1 MVCPSPQHTDK
12 ELVLFGASGD
22 LAKEK
27 LYPALFD
34 LFLRDEGVRVT
45 GFGRSPFSHEEFK
58 TLVQD
63 AVAKKRKNA
72 KQEDIEVFSSCFRY
86 YSGAYDRQGMKP
98 LADTLRGTPKQSL
111 FFYLAIP
118 SSYELIESIIDG
130 LDGNRLLGKTTS
142 LALEKPF
149 GSDLASAKKLNAL
162 LAKHLDE
169 TQIYRLDHYLA
180 KDMVRDLFALR
191 FANPVFDPVWNARYI
206 KEISIE
212 IWEDE
217 GIRKRAE
224 YYERSGAI
232 RDMLQNHALELL
244 AFTTMEQP
252 KSQKP
257 EDIHREKIKIFR
269 KLRLFGNE
277 KLENISVGQYDGYR
291 KEPLVAE
298 DSLVETKASIR
309 LEIDTPR
316 WRGVPTTIATGK
328 KMPKKTTD
336 ITVIWKKPAHTL
348 WEASGCALAENRITI
363 NIQPQNEIRLRLN
376 SEFST
381 EKKCAYPADL
391 RFAFSDNATIF
402 KEPYD
407 NALHD
412 FFAKDQG
419 TFLNAEEILLSWKFI
434 DGVRAIIEPAR
445 KKLLET
451 Y

>member
-1 MVCPSPQHTDK
+1 MTCPSPLHIDK

-45 GFGRSPFSHEEFK
+45 GFGRTAFSHEEFRS
-58 TLVQD
+58 LVKD
-63 AVAKKRKNA
+63 AVSMKRKEA
-72 KQEDIEVFSSCFRY
+72 KQEDIETFASCFRY
-86 YSGAYDRQGMKP
+86 YAGTYDHDGMKA
-98 LADTLRGTPKQSL
+98 LAEALRGTAKKSL

-118 SSYELIESIIDG
+118 SSYELIETIIEG
-130 LDGNRLLGKTTS
+130 LAGNRLLGKTTS

-162 LAKHLDE
+162 LSRHLDE
-169 TQIYRLDHYLA
+169 PQIYRLDHYLA

-191 FANPVFDPVWNARYI
+191 FANPVFDPVWNSRYI
-206 KEISIE
+206 RDISID
-212 IWEDE
+212 ISEDE

-257 EDIHREKIKIFR
+257 EDIHHEKIRIFR

-277 KLENISVGQYDGYR
+277 KLGNIRIGQYDGYR
-291 KEPLVAE
+291 SEPGVPPE
-298 DSLVETKASIR
+298 SLIETKASIR

-316 WRGVPTTIATGK
+316 WRGIPITIATGK

-336 ITVIWKKPAHTL
+336 ITITFKKPEHTL

-363 NIQPQNEIRLRLN
+363 NIQPKNEISLRLN

-391 RFAFSDNATIF
+391 RFAFADNAYSF

-434 DGVRAIIEPAR
+434 DQVLAVIDPVR
-445 KKLLET
+445 KKILEK

>member
-1 MVCPSPQHTDK
+1 MVCPSPLHTDK

-45 GFGRSPFSHEEFK
+45 GFGRSAFSHEAFRM
-58 TLVQD
+58 LVKD
-63 AVAKKRKNA
+63 AVGAKRKSA
-72 KQEDIEVFSSCFRY
+72 KTEDIEAFSSCFRY
-86 YSGAYDRQGMKP
+86 YAGTYDHDGMKA
-98 LADTLRGTPKQSL
+98 LADALRGTPKRAL

-118 SSYELIESIIDG
+118 SSYELIETIIHG

-149 GSDLASAKKLNAL
+149 GSDLSSAKKLNAL

-169 TQIYRLDHYLA
+169 SQIYRLDHYLA

-191 FANPVFDPVWNARYI
+191 FANPVFDPVWNAKYI
-206 KEISIE
+206 KDISIE

-217 GIRKRAE
+217 GIRKRGE
-224 YYERSGAI
+224 YYERSGVI

-252 KSQKP
+252 GSQKP
-257 EDIHREKIKIFR
+257 ADIHQEKIRIFR
-269 KLRLFGNE
+269 KLRLFGND
-277 KLENISVGQYDGYR
+277 KLENIGIGQYDGYR
-291 KEPLVAE
+291 QEPLVAK

-309 LEIDTPR
+309 LEIDSPR
-316 WRGVPTTIATGK
+316 WRGIPITIASGK

-336 ITVIWKKPAHTL
+336 ITVTWKKPEHTL
-348 WEASGCALAENRITI
+348 WEASGCSLAENRIRI
-363 NIQPQNEIRLRLN
+363 NIQPDNEIRLRLN

-391 RFAFSDNATIF
+391 RFAFADNAYAF

-419 TFLNAEEILLSWKFI
+419 TFLNAEEIRLSWEFI
-434 DGVRAIIEPAR
+434 DGVLAVIDPVREKIL
-445 KKLLET
+445 KT

>member
-1 MVCPSPQHTDK
+1 MTCPSPLHIDK
-12 ELVLFGASGD
+12 ELILFGASGD

-34 LFLRDEGVRVT
+34 LFMRDEGVRVT
-45 GFGRSPFSHEEFK
+45 GFGRTAFSHDDFR
-58 TLVQD
+58 TLVRE
-63 AVAKKRKNA
+63 AVSAKRA
-72 KQEDIEVFSSCFRY
+72 QATPEDIETFSSCFRY
-86 YSGAYDRQGMKP
+86 YSGTYDRGGMKA
-98 LADTLRGTPKQSL
+98 LSEALRGTPKKSL

-118 SSYELIESIIDG
+118 SEYGLIEAIIDG
-130 LDGNRLLGKTTS
+130 LAGNDLLGKTTS

-149 GSDLASAKKLNAL
+149 GSDLASAKQLNAL
-162 LAKHLDE
+162 LARHLDE
-169 TQIYRLDHYLA
+169 SQIYRLDHYLA

-191 FANPVFDPVWNARYI
+191 FANPIFDPVWNSRFI
-206 KEISIE
+206 RDITIE

-244 AFTTMEQP
+244 AFTTMDQP
-252 KSQKP
+252 KSQDP
-257 EDIHREKIKIFR
+257 EDIHHEKIRIFR

-277 KLENISVGQYDGYR
+277 KLENISIGQYDGYR
-291 KEPLVAE
+291 KEPLVAS
-298 DSLVETKASIR
+298 DSLVETRASIR

-316 WRGVPTTIATGK
+316 WRGIPITIASGK

-336 ITVIWKKPAHTL
+336 ITVTFRKPEHTL
-348 WEASGCALAENRITI
+348 WEASGCALAENRIRI
-363 NIQPQNEIRLRLN
+363 NIQPENEIRLRLN

-391 RFAFSDNATIF
+391 RFAFADNAYSF

-419 TFLNAEEILLSWKFI
+419 TFLNAQEILLSWKFI
-434 DGVRAIIEPAR
+434 DSVLAVIEPKR
-445 KKLLET
+445 REILEK

>member
-1 MVCPSPQHTDK
+1 MHIDK

-34 LFLRDEGVRVT
+34 LFLREEGVRVT
-45 GFGRSPFSHEEFK
+45 GFGRTDFSHEAFRS
-58 TLVQD
+58 LVIN
-63 AVAKKRKNA
+63 AVSAKRKEA
-72 KQEDIEVFSSCFRY
+72 KQEDIYTFASCFRY
-86 YSGAYDRQGMKP
+86 YAGTYDRDGMRT
-98 LADTLRGTPKQSL
+98 LAGALRGTTKKSL

-118 SSYELIESIIDG
+118 SSYELIRNIIQG
-130 LDGNRLLGKTTS
+130 LAGNRLLGKTTS

-149 GSDLASAKKLNAL
+149 GFDLASAKKLNML
-162 LAKHLDE
+162 LSRHLDE
-169 TQIYRLDHYLA
+169 SQIYRLDHYLA

-191 FANPVFDPVWNARYI
+191 FANPVFDPVWNNRYI
-206 KEISIE
+206 RDISIVISE
-212 IWEDE
+212 NE

-252 KSQKP
+252 KNQKP
-257 EDIHREKIKIFR
+257 EDIHREKIRIFR
-269 KLRLFGNE
+269 RLRLFGNE
-277 KLENISVGQYDGYR
+277 KLENIRIGQYDGYR
-291 KEPLVAE
+291 SEPGVSPW
-298 DSLVETKASIR
+298 SLVETEASIR

-316 WRGVPTTIATGK
+316 WRGIPITIATGK

-336 ITVIWKKPAHTL
+336 ITVTFKKPEHTL

-363 NIQPQNEIRLRLN
+363 NIQPKNEISLRLN

-391 RFAFSDNATIF
+391 RFAFADNAYSF
-402 KEPYD
+402 KDPYD

-434 DGVRAIIEPAR
+434 DQVLAVIDPVR
-445 KKLLET
+445 KKILEK

>member
-1 MVCPSPQHTDK
+1 MTCPSPLHIDK
-12 ELVLFGASGD
+12 ELILFGASGD

-34 LFLRDEGVRVT
+34 LFMRDEGVRVT
-45 GFGRSPFSHEEFK
+45 GFGRTTFSHEDFR

-63 AVAKKRKNA
+63 AVAAKRKGA
-72 KQEDIEVFSSCFRY
+72 SAEDIATFSSCLRY
-86 YSGAYDRQGMKP
+86 YSGDYTRAGMKT
-98 LADTLRGTPKQSL
+98 LSEALRGTPKKSL

-118 SSYELIESIIDG
+118 SEYGLIESIIEG
-130 LDGNRLLGKTTS
+130 LSGNGLLGKTTS

-162 LAKHLDE
+162 LAQHLDE
-169 TQIYRLDHYLA
+169 AQIYRLDHYLA

-191 FANPVFDPVWNARYI
+191 FANPVFDPVWNSRYI
-206 KEISIE
+206 RDITIE
-212 IWEDE
+212 IWENE

-244 AFTTMEQP
+244 AFTTMDQP
-252 KSQKP
+252 KSQSP
-257 EDIHREKIKIFR
+257 EDIHREKIRIFR

-277 KLENISVGQYDGYR
+277 KLENIAIGQYEGYR
-291 KEPLVAE
+291 NEPSVAS

-316 WRGVPTTIATGK
+316 WRGIPITIASGK
-328 KMPKKTTD
+328 KMPRKTTD
-336 ITVIWKKPAHTL
+336 ITVTFRKPEHTL
-348 WEASGCALAENRITI
+348 WEASGCALAENRIRI
-363 NIQPQNEIRLRLN
+363 NIQPENEIRLRLN

-391 RFAFSDNATIF
+391 RFAFADNSYSF

-434 DGVRAIIEPAR
+434 DSVLSVINPKRGEI
-445 KKLLET
+445 LEK

>member
-1 MVCPSPQHTDK
+1 MTCPSPLHIDK
-12 ELVLFGASGD
+12 ELILFGASGD

-34 LFLRDEGVRVT
+34 LFMRDEGVRVT
-45 GFGRSPFSHEEFK
+45 GFGRTTLSQEEFK
-58 TLVQD
+58 ALVKS
-63 AVAKKRKNA
+63 AVLAKRTSATKEA
-72 KQEDIEVFSSCFRY
+72 VEIFASCFRY
-86 YSGAYDRQGMKP
+86 YSGSYDKSGMKL
-98 LADTLRGTPKQSL
+98 LATALRGTPKKSL

-118 SSYELIESIIDG
+118 SEYELIKNIIYG
-130 LDGNRLLGKTTS
+130 LFGNGLLGKTTS

-149 GSDLASAKKLNAL
+149 GFDFSSAKQLNTL

-169 TQIYRLDHYLA
+169 SQIYRIDHYLA

-191 FANPVFDPVWNARYI
+191 FANPIFDPVWNSRF
-206 KEISIE
+206 ISGITIE

-244 AFTTMEQP
+244 AFTTMDQP
-252 KSQKP
+252 KSQAP
-257 EDIHREKIKIFR
+257 EDIHGEKIRILR
-269 KLRLFGNE
+269 KLRLFGGE
-277 KLENISVGQYDGYR
+277 EADSIEIGQYEGYQS
-291 KEPLVAE
+291 EPSVATL
-298 DSLVETKASIR
+298 SLVETRASVR

-316 WRGVPTTIATGK
+316 WRGIPITIATGK
-328 KMPKKTTD
+328 RMPKKTTD
-336 ITVIWKKPAHTL
+336 ITVTFRKPEHTL
-348 WEASGCALAENRITI
+348 WETSGCTLAENRIRI
-363 NIQPQNEIRLRLN
+363 NIQPENEIRLRLN

-381 EKKCAYPADL
+381 EKKCAYPTDL
-391 RFAFSDNATIF
+391 RFAFADNAYSF
-402 KEPYD
+402 KDPYD

-434 DGVRAIIEPAR
+434 DAVRAIIEPKRAQM
-445 KKLLET
+445 LEK

>member
-1 MVCPSPQHTDK
+1 MTCPSPLHIDK

-45 GFGRSPFSHEEFK
+45 GFGRSAFSHDEFR
-58 TLVQD
+58 TLVRD
-63 AVAKKRKNA
+63 SVSKKRKAA
-72 KQEDIEVFSSCFRY
+72 KKEDIETFSSCFRY
-86 YSGAYDRQGMKP
+86 YSGKYDHEGMKN
-98 LADTLRGTPKQSL
+98 LAAALRGTAKKSL

-118 SSYELIESIIDG
+118 SSYDLIESIVNG
-130 LDGNRLLGKTTS
+130 LSGNRLLGKTTS

-149 GSDLASAKKLNAL
+149 GSSFTSAKKLNAL
-162 LAKHLDE
+162 LARHLDE
-169 TQIYRLDHYLA
+169 SQIYRLDHYLA

-191 FANPVFDPVWNARYI
+191 FANPVFDPVWNSRYI
-206 KEISIE
+206 KDISIE
-212 IWEDE
+212 ILEDE
-217 GIRKRAE
+217 GIRNRGE

-244 AFTTMEQP
+244 AFTTMDQP
-252 KSQKP
+252 KSQHP
-257 EDIHREKIKIFR
+257 EDIHQEKIRIFR

-277 KLENISVGQYDGYR
+277 KLENIQIGQYDGYTR
-291 KEPLVAE
+291 EPIVAQ
-298 DSLVETKASIR
+298 DSLVETRASIR

-316 WRGVPTTIATGK
+316 WRGIPITIATGK

-336 ITVIWKKPAHTL
+336 ITVTFKKPEHTL
-348 WEASGCALAENRITI
+348 WEASGCALAENRIKI
-363 NIQPQNEIRLRLN
+363 NIQPENEIRLRLN

-391 RFAFSDNATIF
+391 RFAFADNLYSF

-419 TFLNAEEILLSWKFI
+419 TFLNAEEILLSWKLI
-434 DGVRAIIEPAR
+434 DQVLAVIDPVRR
-445 KKLLET
+445 KILKK

>member
-1 MVCPSPQHTDK
+1 MTCPSPLHIDK
-12 ELVLFGASGD
+12 ELILFGASGD

-34 LFLRDEGVRVT
+34 LFMRDEGVRVT
-45 GFGRSPFSHEEFK
+45 GCGRTIFSDDEFREI
-58 TLVQD
+58 VRN
-63 AVAKKRKNA
+63 AVASKRPRA
-72 KQEDIEVFSSCFRY
+72 ERSDIKTFVSCFRY
-86 YSGAYDRQGMKP
+86 VSCDYDVLGMKP
-98 LADTLRGTPKQSL
+98 LADALRGIPAKSL
-111 FFYLAIP
+111 FFYLAVP
-118 SSYELIESIIDG
+118 SQYGLIRNIVDG
-130 LDGNRLLGKTTS
+130 LAGNDLLGETTS

-162 LAKHLDE
+162 LARHLDE
-169 TQIYRLDHYLA
+169 SQIYRLDHYLA

-191 FANPVFDPVWNARYI
+191 FANPIFDPVWNSRFI
-206 KEISIE
+206 RDITIE

-244 AFTTMEQP
+244 AFTTMDQP
-252 KSQKP
+252 KSQDP
-257 EDIHREKIKIFR
+257 EDIHHEKIRIFR

-277 KLENISVGQYDGYR
+277 KLENISIGQYDGYR
-291 KEPLVAE
+291 KEPLVAS
-298 DSLVETKASIR
+298 DSLVETRASIR

-316 WRGVPTTIATGK
+316 WRGIPITIASGK

-336 ITVIWKKPAHTL
+336 ITVTFRKPEHTL
-348 WEASGCALAENRITI
+348 WEASGCALAENRIRI
-363 NIQPQNEIRLRLN
+363 NIQPENEIRLRLN

-391 RFAFSDNATIF
+391 RFAFADNAYSF

-419 TFLNAEEILLSWKFI
+419 TFLNAQEILLSWKFI
-434 DGVRAIIEPAR
+434 DSVLAVIEPKR
-445 KKLLET
+445 REILEK